1 MKILGLPAAFLLI
14 LISAAC
20 VTINVYF
27 PAAVAERVAD
37 QFVQDVYGPATSPP
51 PATTPSPAPRS
62 SWDGAAQF
70 AIAALNLLIP
80 AAHAQADFDASS
92 PAIQKIKASLQ
103 ERHKALDGFYS
114 TGAIGLTRNGEI
126 AVRDLNTVPLPQ
138 RNLLRK
144 LVADENAERAALYR
158 EIATANGRPEWEP
171 EIRSVFAERWIANAR
186 AGWYYQNDKGDWV
199 AK

>member
-1 MKILGLPAAFLLI
+1 MKILGLPAALLLI

-37 QFVQDVYGPATSPP
+37 QFVQDVYGPA
-51 PATTPSPAPRS
+51 ASPAPTGSPAGEPRS
-62 SWDGAAQF
+62 SWDGAARI
-70 AIAALNLLIP
+70 AVAALNLLVP
-80 AAHAQADFDASS
+80 LAHAQADFDAST

-126 AVRDLNTVPLPQ
+126 AVRDLNSVPLPQ
-138 RNLLRK
+138 RNVLRK

-158 EIATANGRPEWEP
+158 EIATANGRADWEP
-171 EIRSVFAERWIANAR
+171 EIRGVFAERWIANAR
-186 AGWYYQNDKGDWV
+186 PGWFYQNDKGDWV